1 MYTKQALR
9 ELGVMPGA
17 LDESQLAQLDEQGF
31 VVIEDVFSPAQCA
44 EMAQEFDRLHRAEGE
59 RGGHEVHV
67 EPGAPRVSNIFNK
80 SAAYDACLT
89 AAPILEA
96 AHRLLGEIKVHGAN
110 LRDPLPGQGRQAL
123 HCDVPKR
130 FADDWWIINAMVL
143 IDAMTMDNG
152 PTRIIPGSHRWAPIN
167 VPEVNAADWE
177 PTPPTPEDLARIPA
191 DLEAAYPGEAHAQG
205 PAGAVVLCNGH
216 LWHGGTTNRSGARRR
231 MLHLTYTRRD
241 LPQQL
246 VQRDYLTPELHAR
259 LSPPLRWLLDI
270 EGEEPS
276 VRRSAA
282 STRVTGK
289 WPH

>member
-1 MYTKQALR
+1 
-9 ELGVMPGA
+9 
-17 LDESQLAQLDEQGF
+17 
-31 VVIEDVFSPAQCA
+31 
-44 EMAQEFDRLHRAEGE
+44 
-59 RGGHEVHV
+59 
-67 EPGAPRVSNIFNK
+67 
-80 SAAYDACLT
+80 
-89 AAPILEA
+89 
-96 AHRLLGEIKVHGAN
+96 
-110 LRDPLPGQGRQAL
+110 
-123 HCDVPKR
+123 
-130 FADDWWIINAMVL
+130 MVL
-143 IDAMTMDNG
+143 IDPMTMDNG

-177 PTPPTPEDLARIPA
+177 PTRPRPRTRPASRPTWRHPML
-191 DLEAAYPGEAHAQG
+191 GEAHAQG
-205 PAGAVVLCNGH
+205 TRRRGGALQRPSF
-216 LWHGGTTNRSGARRR
+216 WHGGTTNRSGARRR

-246 VQRDYLTPELHAR
+246 VQRDYLSPELLAR

>member
-1 MYTKQALR
+1 MV
-9 ELGVMPGA
+9 EG
-17 LDESQLAQLDEQGF
+17 
-31 VVIEDVFSPAQCA
+31 VFSAEQCA
-44 EMAQEFDRLHRAEGE
+44 QMAAEFDRLHRAEGE
-59 RGGHEVHV
+59 QGGHEVHV

-80 SAAYDACLT
+80 STAYDVCLAT
-89 AAPILEA
+89 APVLDA

-110 LRDPLPGQGRQAL
+110 LRDPLPGQGQQAL

-130 FADDWWIINAMVL
+130 FDDDWWIINAMVL
-143 IDAMTMDNG
+143 IDPMTADNG

-167 VPEVNAADWE
+167 VPEVNTADWE
-177 PTPPTPEDLARIPA
+177 PTPLSQADQSRVPT
-191 DLEAAYPGEAHAQG
+191 DLEAPYAGEIHAQG
-205 PAGAVVLCNGH
+205 PAGAVVICNGH

-246 VQRDYLTPELHAR
+246 VQRDYATPELYQR
-259 LSPPLRWLLDI
+259 MSPALRWLLDI
-270 EGEEPS
+270 DGEAPS

-282 STRVTGK
+282 SGRVTGK